1 MKQIVMHDAVT
12 HAAQFKKKMSETLVS
27 MVTGQPLCSS
37 KRQYKHASIKVIDKK
52 HEKYVLSINLS

>member
-12 HAAQFKKKMSETLVS
+12 HAAQFEKNCLRLVS
-27 MVTGQPLCSS
+27 MVTGQSLCSS